1 MERPRRRV
9 QTRRAMLEIAR
20 TRLQKSWNRSQETFL
35 PAWRPAK
42 AASIWEYARC
52 PECPTDEQRS
62 RHRVLQR
69 RSRPVE
75 PLRNLGQE
83 FQRAGNADWRQRAFR
98 FAHGAAQ

>member
-42 AASIWEYARC
+42 AASISAYARC
-52 PECPTDEQRS
+52 PACPTDEQRS

-75 PLRNLGQE
+75 ALRYLGSEYLRVQIGRTSCRE
-83 FQRAGNADWRQRAFR
+83 RV
-98 FAHGAAQ
+98 